1 MNGFERYSKKTRRA
15 VFLEEMEQVVP
26 WAELRAL
33 IEPYYPKAGNWRP
46 PVGTLPPSTGAIKI
60 ARADA
65 RPGLHGLRDKEIG
78 HRKKRNRRQQRC
90 RQWYKPQ

>member
-1 MNGFERYSKKTRRA
+1 MSTGGPSQVVKSNSKRTRRA

-26 WAELRAL
+26 WAELRTL

-60 ARADA
+60 
-65 RPGLHGLRDKEIG
+65 GQLFT
-78 HRKKRNRRQQRC
+78 
-90 RQWYKPQ
+90 